1 MLDFFKNLF
10 KKKDTTIVPSV
21 LYTTVY
27 NDSMPKNTEKNIKP
41 YTFKLN
47 AVESYRYDEF
57 KKKHL
62 KDGLHSIVFTPNG
75 IGITKKCIC
84 EKKKL
89 IEDITDYNTF

>member
-27 NDSMPKNTEKNIKP
+27 NDSTPKSTKDIKP

-57 KKKHL
+57 LKKHL

-89 IEDITDYNTF
+89 IEDITDYNSF